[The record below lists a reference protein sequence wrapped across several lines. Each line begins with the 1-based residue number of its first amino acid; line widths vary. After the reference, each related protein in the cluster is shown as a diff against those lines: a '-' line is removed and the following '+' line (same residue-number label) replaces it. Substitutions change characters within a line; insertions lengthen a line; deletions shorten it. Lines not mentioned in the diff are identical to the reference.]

1 MRRPLLLLGSLV
13 SFSSFGS
20 LLVGCGS
27 DAAQADPTDAAPLAD
42 SAVVSPDAP
51 DAPEVGDAGA
61 IDVVV
66 DAGKPAHYATNV
78 VSYSIGEGG
87 GAGKDRLPDV
97 VLGPPHGGGCCA
109 GSVDTLSLG
118 NGGEIVVGFDVAIV
132 DGPGTDLI
140 VFENAFQISG
150 DPTKVLYELGEVS
163 VSDDGVTWKTFPC
176 TATAYP
182 FGTCAGWHP
191 VLATPEAPVDVNEP
205 ARAGGDPFDLADL
218 GVTHARF
225 VRIRDLLTKIP
236 PGPGTAG
243 FDLDAV
249 AVIHEVAE

>member
-1 MRRPLLLLGSLV
+1 MRRLLGSCFVCSCLV
-13 SFSSFGS
+13 SLGCSSA
-20 LLVGCGS
+20 
-27 DAAQADPTDAAPLAD
+27 AAQADPTDAAPPGD
-42 SAVVSPDAP
+42 SAVAPKDVGFDASPADA
-51 DAPEVGDAGA
+51 AAV
-61 IDVVV
+61 DVVV
-66 DAGKPAHYATNV
+66 DAGKPAHYATKV
-78 VSYSIGEGG
+78 VSYTIGPGG

-118 NGGEIVVGFDVAIV
+118 DGGEIVVGFDVAIV

-191 VLATPEAPVDVNEP
+191 VLATPEQPVDVNEP

-218 GVTHARF
+218 GVAHARF
-225 VRIRDLLTKIP
+225 VRIRDLETKIP

-249 AVIHEVAE
+249 AVIHEVTE